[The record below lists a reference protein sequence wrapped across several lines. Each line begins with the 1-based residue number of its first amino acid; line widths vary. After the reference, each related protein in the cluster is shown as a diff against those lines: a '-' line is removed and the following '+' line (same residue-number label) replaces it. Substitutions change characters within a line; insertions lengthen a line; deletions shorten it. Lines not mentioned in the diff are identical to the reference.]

1 MRKQRKGGRKASPK
15 VLVSNPRR
23 PGKTTAHKI
32 AMGID
37 PAKPGSEKTVVGSS
51 IVEAMGGKPCLV
63 LTTRKGTAFFAHN
76 EPAHVMAWK
85 YGMIR

>member
-1 MRKQRKGGRKASPK
+1 MARKQRKGGRKASPK

-37 PAKPGSEKTVVGSS
+37 PAKPGSEKTVVASMS
-51 IVEAMGGKPCLV
+51 DMMGNKPCLV
-63 LTTRKGTAFFAHN
+63 LTTKKGTAFFAHN

-85 YGMIR
+85 YGLIR